1 VTDRDLLRRAL
12 AGRVVAIVRLREGA
26 ALLEVAEALVAGGI
40 TTLEFTLTTPGAAE
54 AIERC
59 RARFGEAVVVGAG
72 TVRDADDAR
81 RCLAAG
87 AQFLVSPGFDPDV
100 IAAARDGGALAMPG
114 AMTPTEILAAWR
126 AGADVVK
133 VFPARALGPRYI
145 ADVLAPLPD
154 VLLMPTG
161 GVDATN
167 AADYLRAGAVAV
179 AVGGNLIDAAVVA
192 RADRALYD
200 VKARGRDGVAVADPP
215 VLPPLG

>member
-1 VTDRDLLRRAL
+1 VTDRDLLLRRAL
-12 AGRVVAIVRLREGA
+12 AGRLVAIVRLGDGA
-26 ALLEVAEALVAGGI
+26 ALLEVAAALVEGGI
-40 TTLEFTLTTPGAAE
+40 TTLEFTLTTPGAIT

-59 RARFGEAVVVGAG
+59 RARFGETVVGAG
-72 TVRDADDAR
+72 TVLDADGAR

-100 IAAARDGGALAMPG
+100 IAVARAGGALAMPG

-161 GVDATN
+161 GVDEKN

-179 AVGGNLIDAAVVA
+179 AVGGNLVDPATVARGDWAALTARAYALVAAVA
-192 RADRALYD
+192 RQEE
-200 VKARGRDGVAVADPP
+200 
-215 VLPPLG
+215 

>member
-1 VTDRDLLRRAL
+1 VTDRDLLLRRAL
-12 AGRVVAIVRLREGA
+12 AGRLVAIVRLGDGA
-26 ALLEVAEALVAGGI
+26 ALLEVAAALVEGGI
-40 TTLEFTLTTPGAAE
+40 TTLEFTLTTPGAIT

-59 RARFGEAVVVGAG
+59 RARFGETVVGAG
-72 TVRDADDAR
+72 TVLDADGAR

-100 IAAARDGGALAMPG
+100 IAVARAGGALAMPG

-154 VLLMPTG
+154 VPLMPTG

-167 AADYLRAGAVAV
+167 AAEYLRAGAVGV
-179 AVGGNLIDAAVVA
+179 AVGGNLVDPAAVA
-192 RADRALYD
+192 RADWAALTARARTLVD
-200 VKARGRDGVAVADPP
+200 AVARQE
-215 VLPPLG
+215 

>member
-1 VTDRDLLRRAL
+1 VADRDLLLRRAL
-12 AGRVVAIVRLREGA
+12 ACRLVAIVRLRDGA

-40 TTLEFTLTTPGAAE
+40 TTLEFTLTTPGAIT

-59 RARFGEAVVVGAG
+59 RARFGEAVVGAG
-72 TVRDADDAR
+72 TVLDADGAR

-100 IAAARDGGALAMPG
+100 IAAARVGGALAMPG
-114 AMTPTEILAAWR
+114 AMTPTEIVVAWR

-154 VLLMPTG
+154 VPLMPTG

-179 AVGGNLIDAAVVA
+179 AVGGSLVDPAAVARGDWAALTARARALVAAVA
-192 RADRALYD
+192 RQE
-200 VKARGRDGVAVADPP
+200 
-215 VLPPLG
+215 

>member
-1 VTDRDLLRRAL
+1 VADRDLLLRRAL
-12 AGRVVAIVRLREGA
+12 AGRLVAIVRLRDGA
-26 ALLEVAEALVAGGI
+26 ALLEVAEALVEGGI
-40 TTLEFTLTTPGAAE
+40 TTLEFTLTTPGAVA

-72 TVRDADDAR
+72 TVLDADGAR
-81 RCLAAG
+81 RCLEAG
-87 AQFLVSPGFDPDV
+87 AQFLVSPGVAPDV
-100 IAAARDGGALAMPG
+100 IATTRDGGALAMPG

-133 VFPARALGPRYI
+133 IFPARALGPRYI

-167 AADYLRAGAVAV
+167 AAEYLRAGAVAV
-179 AVGGNLIDAAVVA
+179 AVGGNLVDPAAVA
-192 RADRALYD
+192 RADWAVLTARARAL
-200 VKARGRDGVAVADPP
+200 VAAVALSGAENPW
-215 VLPPLG
+215 